1 MKEQVERHVSACYE
15 QVHRG
20 LTALGFEVATPLEPE
35 KRCHSMLVCTD
46 RNREMVDFFLEQ
58 GVFFS
63 PGREGYVRISVAP
76 FTAQEDIDA
85 LFQAA
90 RLWLAR
96 TR

>member
-1 MKEQVERHVSACYE
+1 
-15 QVHRG
+15 
-20 LTALGFEVATPLEPE
+20 
-35 KRCHSMLVCTD
+35 MLVCTD

-85 LFQAA
+85 LFRAA